1 MHKVLQ
7 VRILTQVTLPRRHV
21 FRDLRPYVCTHS
33 SCSSPDKMYATR
45 RQWAYHEM
53 QMHRRQWTCRQCNG
67 TTFGSR
73 GLMGTHL
80 RTNHPR
86 SWTEQ
91 QLSILLDMSEGPLDE
106 TQVLACPICPNE
118 LYLSRLLPHLADH
131 MEEISL
137 FVLPSV
143 SNGDKDDS
151 SRAIQAARTADKTG
165 MGSATSDVSLAFSA
179 PDAKERPPEYQ
190 QILKELADSTPADSL
205 SKAITWRSDLKNYSW
220 KPMTLSSHTKRVW
233 SVCFAPHGHLLASCS
248 EDQTVRL
255 WDPTTGYPLQTFKG
269 HTKTVRSV
277 VFSPDGRLLASCS
290 EDQTVR
296 LWDPTTG
303 YPLHT
308 LKGHTE
314 TVRSVVFSPD
324 GRLLASGSY
333 DNTIRLWDPTTG
345 NPLHTLTGHTKII
358 CSVVF
363 SPDGRLLASGSY
375 DNTIRL
381 WDPTTGNPLHTFKVH
396 TETIYS
402 VAFSPDGRLLASGSY
417 DNTIRLWDPTTGNP
431 LHTFKGHTETI
442 YSVAFSP
449 DGRLLASGSGDNTI
463 RLWDPTTGSVLQTI
477 NEHSNDVNSIAFSPD
492 GGLLAS
498 GSDDCTVQLHL
509 VQVE

>member
-1 MHKVLQ
+1 
-7 VRILTQVTLPRRHV
+7 
-21 FRDLRPYVCTHS
+21 
-33 SCSSPDKMYATR
+33 
-45 RQWAYHEM
+45 
-53 QMHRRQWTCRQCNG
+53 
-67 TTFGSR
+67 
-73 GLMGTHL
+73 MGTHL

-255 WDPTTGYPLQTFKG
+255 WDPTTGYPL
-269 HTKTVRSV
+269 
-277 VFSPDGRLLASCS
+277 
-290 EDQTVR
+290 
-296 LWDPTTG
+296 
-303 YPLHT
+303 HT

-345 NPLHTLTGHTKII
+345 NPLHT
-358 CSVVF
+358 
-363 SPDGRLLASGSY
+363 
-375 DNTIRL
+375 
-381 WDPTTGNPLHTFKVH
+381 FKV
-396 TETIYS
+396 
-402 VAFSPDGRLLASGSY
+402 
-417 DNTIRLWDPTTGNP
+417 
-431 LHTFKGHTETI
+431 HTETI